1 MTPEQYEAM
10 KLRYAKF
17 NEPWSHD
24 EVAELRRMAADDLP
38 RSVIAAQLGR
48 SPNAVRMKLQSLGL
62 YVPKPAVRPWTDLD
76 DDAIVELYRS
86 GASFATIASTF
97 GRSENAVIKRLVYLR
112 AGLMPEE
119 TGPTEAPAVADQ

>member
-17 NEPWSHD
+17 NEPWTPD
-24 EVAELRRMAADDLP
+24 EVAELRRMAEDDLP
-38 RSVIAAQLGR
+38 RTVMAAQLGR
-48 SPNAVRMKLQSLGL
+48 SPNAIRMKLQALGL
-62 YVPKPAVRPWTDLD
+62 YVPKPAARPWTPLD

-112 AGLMPEE
+112 AGLLPEVTGQTE
-119 TGPTEAPAVADQ
+119 TPDMTVQ